1 MVPAGTEEPRHKLL
15 PTKQTQNLYLTPSYL
30 PDSVFEKVIAM
41 VGRLNTFH
49 HVIFHD
55 GLSLGAREIIMNF
68 PACLGAWAIS
78 TRQSVGAL

>member
-1 MVPAGTEEPRHKLL
+1 
-15 PTKQTQNLYLTPSYL
+15 
-30 PDSVFEKVIAM
+30 M